1 MSQDTRA
8 QQARAITHA
17 EGQIIYAAYPS
28 VLAECREHAVRFP
41 VLLCEY
47 ARGLANSTT
56 LLLDKYDVK
65 PTPGVAAIRRAYD
78 L

>member
-8 QQARAITHA
+8 QQACAITHA
-17 EGQIIYAAYPS
+17 ERRFIPAAYPS
-28 VLAECREHAVRFP
+28 VLAERREHAARFP

-47 ARGLANSTT
+47 ACGLANSTA
-56 LLLDKYDVK
+56 LLLDKCDVK
-65 PTPGVAAIRRAYD
+65 PTPGGAAVRRAY